1 MRLPRFLIS
10 NCGTFAFIEV
20 GNITITWCQILYRFD
35 VDPCSARSIKCT
47 FDGCRINDSVIKL
60 QETEGASISLKL
72 IKFNW
77 DGFYDSDDDP
87 TAFLQDIAIYSS
99 HMVNADRFLL
109 LGSNDEKMRLLHV
122 PYNGQAPEIV
132 PLSLTFAEALA
143 RLENEWGKQ
152 LKLKEVGK
160 KQITES
166 ES

>member
-1 MRLPRFLIS
+1 MS

-20 GNITITWCQILYRFD
+20 GDITGTWYQILHRFD
-35 VDPCSARSIKCT
+35 VDPCPARSIKCT
-47 FDGCRINDSVIKL
+47 FDRCRINDSVIKL
-60 QETEGASISLKL
+60 EETEGASISLKL
-72 IKFNW
+72 IKFYRN
-77 DGFYDSDDDP
+77 GFYESGDDP
-87 TAFLQDIAIYSS
+87 TASLQGIAIYSS

-122 PYNGQAPEIV
+122 PNNGQAPEIV
-132 PLSLTFAEALA
+132 PFSLTFAEALT
-143 RLENEWGKQ
+143 RLEKEWGKQ